1 MLMKTFINVLF
12 QINSVFM
19 NVIFIKEILIMF
31 LEQPM
36 IMISEDHVTLL

>member
-19 NVIFIKEILIMF
+19 NVIFIKEIIIMF
-31 LEQPM
+31 LERHM

>member
-12 QINSVFM
+12 QINSVLM
-19 NVIFIKEILIMF
+19 NVIFIKEIIIMF
-31 LEQPM
+31 LEQHM